1 MNGRLMNRRQ
11 IEEII
16 LKVLEIM
23 EEAYYE
29 LQDKIVPDALLDS
42 LECAVNDILTWRS
55 MGDDIPK
62 HTKEDLEYSEE
73 YVKGLEIVLRA
84 WTVRGSEEEQKL
96 EELVSCLKNT
106 N

>member
-11 IEEII
+11 EEEII

-42 LECAVNDILTWRS
+42 LECAVNDIQSWRS
-55 MGDDIPK
+55 MGDAAPK
-62 HTKEDLEYSEE
+62 HTKEDLEYSERYAE
-73 YVKGLEIVLRA
+73 GLEIVLKA
-84 WTVRGSEEEQKL
+84 WTVRGSEEDRRV
-96 EELVSCLKNT
+96 EELMSCIRKD
-106 N
+106 

>member
-1 MNGRLMNRRQ
+1 
-11 IEEII
+11 
-16 LKVLEIM
+16 M
-23 EEAYYE
+23 EETYYE

-55 MGDDIPK
+55 MGDDIAEN
-62 HTKEDLEYSEE
+62 TKQDLEYSEE

-84 WTVRGSEEEQKL
+84 WTVRGSEEEEKI
-96 EELVSCLKNT
+96 EELLSCLKNT

>member
-1 MNGRLMNRRQ
+1 MNRKQ
-11 IEEII
+11 CEESI

-23 EEAYYE
+23 EETYYE

-55 MGDDIPK
+55 MGDDIAEN
-62 HTKEDLEYSEE
+62 TKQDLEYSEE

-84 WTVRGSEEEQKL
+84 WTVRGSEEEEKI
-96 EELVSCLKNT
+96 EELLSCLKNT